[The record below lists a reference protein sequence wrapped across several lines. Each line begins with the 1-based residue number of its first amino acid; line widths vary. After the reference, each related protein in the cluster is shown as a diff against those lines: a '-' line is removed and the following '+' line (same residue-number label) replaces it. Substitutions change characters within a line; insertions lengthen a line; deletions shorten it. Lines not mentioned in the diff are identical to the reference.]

1 MDASG
6 HKRGLRVL
14 ILLGAV
20 YLLAG
25 ITFGALAG
33 GAASI
38 QMRTAWRLAA
48 WLTSAVAFGAHIWY
62 EQFRLRNSTIAT
74 AVHASLAAALGAFA
88 LAVAANLHA
97 QWTASGNRRL
107 PSLRARRER
116 DASISRMAP
125 YCPAHGKGIV
135 QHDFRSDQRTDLSE
149 AVTYLARRAHRGAA
163 VVGQVRRP
171 RGVPRGSDIRG
182 DGRTRG

>member
-33 GAASI
+33 GSASI

-48 WLTSAVAFGAHIWY
+48 WLTSAAAFGAHIWY

-97 QWTASGNRRL
+97 QWNASGNRRL
-107 PSLRARRER
+107 LALALALWPAMTAVPAFVVALAVAAGLARTR
-116 DASISRMAP
+116 
-125 YCPAHGKGIV
+125 
-135 QHDFRSDQRTDLSE
+135 RSD
-149 AVTYLARRAHRGAA
+149 
-163 VVGQVRRP
+163 
-171 RGVPRGSDIRG
+171 
-182 DGRTRG
+182 